1 MKKLLKFLLKGT
13 RILNFFFIK
22 MPRLFVALRATQAL
36 QAEHLADLLIET
48 FLKRFK
54 SNRLAVLKQL
64 SRLIFDVV
72 LPKIL

>member
-1 MKKLLKFLLKGT
+1 
-13 RILNFFFIK
+13 

>member
-1 MKKLLKFLLKGT
+1 
-13 RILNFFFIK
+13 
-22 MPRLFVALRATQAL
+22 MPRLFVALRAIQAL
-36 QAEHLADLLIET
+36 QAEHLAELLIEI